1 MFDLIAI
8 PLGWVMWAI
17 YQVVHNY
24 GISLVLFTLFI
35 KLLTLPSTYKMQVNT
50 ARMGLIAPKIEKI
63 KKSYPNNPQRVQE
76 EQTKF
81 YGQEGINPGSG
92 CLGSLVTMLLLF
104 GVYRV
109 VLRPLTHIL
118 HISNE
123 TLSQA
128 QTALQTWL
136 DQNHITEKYLTARPE
151 LIMLKYAKSN
161 PEAFSGIEGFADKL
175 RGFENNFL
183 GFDLTGTP
191 DLHPEVWSKTAL
203 LLIALPVLA
212 AIAQLAITIVTQI
225 RQKKVNPNM
234 QSMGGMNAMLY
245 ASPLMTVWIGMS
257 TPAGLSLYWLVN
269 SILSLVMMVLIY
281 KYLDNKERLL
291 AINEKEKQKQLKKGP
306 GFMQR
311 MMEQSAQ
318 MQAQQ
323 NGTNNRGE
331 ANRTRYA
338 DGDDGMTRKERAE
351 YERKLVEAARRRAA
365 EKYGE
370 ELPESDPG
378 DDDL

>member
-8 PLGWVMWAI
+8 PLGWVMYGI

-24 GISLVLFTLFI
+24 GFALVIFTIFI
-35 KLLTLPSTYKMQVNT
+35 KLLTLPSTYKMQVNS

-63 KKSYPNNPQRVQE
+63 KKSFPNNPQRVQE
-76 EQTKF
+76 EQTKL
-81 YGQEGINPGSG
+81 YGEEGINPGSG
-92 CLGSLVTMLLLF
+92 CVGSLVTMLLLF

-109 VLRPLTHIL
+109 VLKPLTHIL
-118 HISNE
+118 RISDE
-123 TLSQA
+123 TLTQA
-128 QTALQTWL
+128 QTALATWL
-136 DQNHITEKYLTARPE
+136 ENNGITEKYLAARPQ
-151 LIMLKYAKSN
+151 LIMLKYAKTN
-161 PEAFSGIEGFADKL
+161 PEAFDSISGFADKL
-175 RGFENNFL
+175 RGFQNHFL

-191 DLHPEVWSKTAL
+191 ELHPDVWTKTAV

-212 AIAQLAITIVTQI
+212 AIVQLLLTIVTQ
-225 RQKKVNPNM
+225 RHQKKANPAM

-245 ASPLMTVWIGMS
+245 ATPLMTIWIGMS
-257 TPAGLSLYWLVN
+257 TPAGLSMYWLVN
-269 SILSLVMMVLIY
+269 GLLSLIMQILIY
-281 KYLDNKERLL
+281 KYLGNEERLL

-323 NGTNNRGE
+323 NGGGTSRGE
-331 ANRTRYA
+331 ANRTRYT
-338 DGDDGMTRKERAE
+338 DGDDGMSRKERAE
-351 YERKLVEAARRRAA
+351 YERKLIEAARRRAA

-370 ELPESDPG
+370 ELPDNMPE
-378 DDDL
+378 DDE